1 MKKRLFIFTLILMS
15 FSLVGIIAIQ
25 AYFISDSFES
35 EQERFSFKVKKAL
48 TFTSKTIEDREYR
61 NFFMSIQLLKNRGIV
76 MDTTTLRNLYVF
88 QDEND
93 AKITRVYRNGV
104 MEENFRIPSFLDY
117 SFDSIYVTQLHNE
130 REMKRFDDVNDP
142 ENQNVS
148 PESVLLQIEQVSRSE
163 QIMFETSYRD
173 LAKINPIHRRVKEE
187 DIRSLLLNALSNDD
201 IDIAFE
207 FAVYNND
214 IATSIQSDNFEFNQ
228 NTVFG
233 SPMFLDNDGL
243 SEFSLYV
250 SFPDR
255 VKFVF
260 STILGIT
267 VLSVVFTLI
276 IILAYSSAINQLI
289 KQRKISQIKSD
300 FINNMT
306 HELKTP
312 IATIGLA
319 LDAIKNPK
327 VVDDKEQVSRYLKMI
342 KDENKRMHAQVE
354 NVLRISQLE
363 KNDLNLS
370 KERVKLHD
378 LIHDALAHTEL
389 ILLERNGKITT
400 DLKAPKSSI
409 LANDMHMTNVIV
421 NILDNAIK
429 YSEEAPEIHVQTELA
444 GNFILMSISDKG
456 TGMTK
461 ADQKQIF
468 EKFFRV
474 HTGDVHNVKGQGLGL
489 AYVKSIVVDHQGG
502 IEVDSEKGKG
512 STFTIKLPIIT

>member
-1 MKKRLFIFTLILMS
+1 MKKRFFILTLVLMS
-15 FSLVGIIAIQ
+15 FSLVGIISIQ
-25 AYFISDSFES
+25 AYFIIDSYQS

-48 TFTSKTIEDREYR
+48 AFTAKTLEDREYR
-61 NFFMSIQLLKNRGIV
+61 NFYRSIQILKNSGIV
-76 MDTTTLRNLYVF
+76 MDTTTLRNMYIF
-88 QDEND
+88 QDESD
-93 AKITRVYRNGV
+93 SKITRIYRNGV

-117 SFDSIYVTQLHNE
+117 SFDSIYVTQLRNE
-130 REMKRFDDVNDP
+130 REMKRFESLTDAEKSKVT
-142 ENQNVS
+142 
-148 PESVLLQIEQVSRSE
+148 PESVLLQIEQASRSE
-163 QIMFETSYRD
+163 KVMFETSYRD
-173 LAKINPIHRRVKEE
+173 LAKINPIHRRVKED
-187 DIRSLLLNALSNDD
+187 DIKTLLGNALNNDD

-207 FAVYNND
+207 FAVFESD
-214 IATSIQSDNFEFNQ
+214 QATSIQSDNFEFNQ
-228 NTVFG
+228 QLVYG
-233 SPMFLDNDGL
+233 SPMFLDNEGL
-243 SEFSLYV
+243 SDFTLYV

-267 VLSVVFTLI
+267 VLSIIFTLI
-276 IILAYSSAINQLI
+276 IILAFGSTINQLI

-327 VVDDKEQVSRYLKMI
+327 VIGNQEQVERYLKMI

-363 KNDLNLS
+363 KNDLNLT

-378 LIHDALAHTEL
+378 LIHDAIAHIEL
-389 ILLERNGKITT
+389 ILAERNGIINTH
-400 DLKAPKSSI
+400 LNAPKSAI
-409 LANDMHMTNVIV
+409 LASDMHMTNVIV

-429 YSEEAPEIHVQTELA
+429 YSDGAPEIAIRTELV
-444 GNFILMSISDKG
+444 GNFIVMSISDKG
-456 TGMTK
+456 QGMTK

-489 AYVKSIVVDHQGG
+489 AYVKSIVLDHQGG
-502 IEVDSEKGKG
+502 IDVDSEKGKG
-512 STFTIKLPIIT
+512 STFTIKLPIIS